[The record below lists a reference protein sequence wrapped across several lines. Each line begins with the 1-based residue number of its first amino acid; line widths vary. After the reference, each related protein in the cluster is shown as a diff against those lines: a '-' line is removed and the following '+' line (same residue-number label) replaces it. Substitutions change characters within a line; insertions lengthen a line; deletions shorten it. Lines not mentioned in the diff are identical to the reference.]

1 MHEVAILGAG
11 ELGGA
16 IAHLLARHDLVRSV
30 RLIDETGRVAAGKAL
45 DISQAAPVE
54 GFATELS
61 GSDDVSMAAGAAVVI
76 LADRYDRA
84 APGEWQ
90 GDDGLLL
97 LKRLAQ
103 TAGGAVV
110 VAAGASQRDLVDR
123 GVRELRFDR
132 ARLFGSA
139 PEALAGAARALVAL
153 AVNGSPRD
161 VAVSVLG
168 VPPAHTV
175 IPWADATLAGFA
187 LTRVIDEPSRR
198 RLNAR
203 VEALWPPGPYALA
216 AAAVTVVEAMAG
228 RSRRIASCFVAP
240 DASSSGAT
248 FHTRTA
254 ALQVRLGSAGIADVI
269 APTLSAGERVAL
281 DNAMA
286 HQGIW

>member
-1 MHEVAILGAG
+1 MHEVAIIGAG

-16 IAHLLARHDLVRSV
+16 IAHLLARRDLVRSV

-54 GFATELS
+54 GFATQLS
-61 GSDDVSMAAGAAVVI
+61 GSTDVSMAAGAAIVI

-90 GDDGLLL
+90 GDEGLLL

-103 TAGGAVV
+103 TSGGAVIV
-110 VAAGASQRDLVDR
+110 GAGASQRELVAR

-139 PEALAGAARALVAL
+139 PEALASGARALVAL

-161 VAVSVLG
+161 VALSVLG
-168 VPPAHTV
+168 VPPTHTV
-175 IPWADATLAGFA
+175 IPWEDATFAGFA
-187 LTRVIDEPSRR
+187 VTRLVDEPSRR
-198 RLNAR
+198 RLSAR

-216 AAAVTVVEAMAG
+216 AAAVTVIEAMSG

-240 DASSSGAT
+240 DASSPGSGV
-248 FHTRTA
+248 HRRTA
-254 ALQVRLGSAGIADVI
+254 ALPVRLGSTGIVDVLD
-269 APTLSAGERVAL
+269 PTLSVVEKVAL
-281 DNAMA
+281 DNAMML
-286 HQGIW
+286 